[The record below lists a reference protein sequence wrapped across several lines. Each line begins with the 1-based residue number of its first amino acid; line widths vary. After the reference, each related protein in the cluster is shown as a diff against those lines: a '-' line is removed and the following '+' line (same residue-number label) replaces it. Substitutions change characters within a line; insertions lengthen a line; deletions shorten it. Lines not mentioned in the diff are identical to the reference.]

1 VNGLGAAGTN
11 NVGAGGGGAG
21 TPNVAGNSTGGIG
34 GSGVVR
40 VRYLGTPV
48 GSVTGTTNTTSQA
61 GGYTFHT
68 FLESGTL
75 VMT

>member
-1 VNGLGAAGTN
+1 V
-11 NVGAGGGGAG
+11 
-21 TPNVAGNSTGGIG
+21 G
-34 GSGVVR
+34 GSGIVR

-48 GSVTGTTNTTSQA
+48 GSVTGTTNTTTQS

-68 FLESGTL
+68 FLESGNL